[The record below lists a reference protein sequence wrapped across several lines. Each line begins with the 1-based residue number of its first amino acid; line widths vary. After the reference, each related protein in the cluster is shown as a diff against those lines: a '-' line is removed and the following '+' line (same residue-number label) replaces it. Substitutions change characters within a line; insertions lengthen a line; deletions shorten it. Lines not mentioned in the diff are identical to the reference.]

1 MTYEAI
7 KRLFYLAAA
16 TLISITGIRPGYAQ
30 QAPGALGAVSPAPK
44 MVVPFTSF
52 NFGDVYK
59 GEVISHIFVIRNEG
73 SADLQIKD
81 FAAG

>member
-1 MTYEAI
+1 MMHEAI
-7 KRLFYLAAA
+7 KNLFNLAAA
-16 TLISITGIRPGYAQ
+16 VLISVACMQPAYAQ
-30 QAPGALGAVSPAPK
+30 QPAASPAVAPK
-44 MVVPFTSF
+44 MVAPFTSF

>member
-1 MTYEAI
+1 MTHKAI
-7 KRLFYLAAA
+7 KRLFNLAAA
-16 TLISITGIRPGYAQ
+16 ALISVASLQQPRAQ
-30 QAPGALGAVSPAPK
+30 QPAATPPVAPAAPK
-44 MVVPFTSF
+44 MVVPFNSF

-73 SADLQIKD
+73 TADLQIKD

>member
-1 MTYEAI
+1 MMREAI
-7 KRLFYLAAA
+7 KRLFNLAA
-16 TLISITGIRPGYAQ
+16 TILISITCLQPAHAQ
-30 QAPGALGAVSPAPK
+30 QAAGALATAPSAPK
-44 MVVPFTSF
+44 IVAPFTSF

-59 GEVISHIFVIRNEG
+59 GEIISHIFVIRNEG

>member
-1 MTYEAI
+1 MMHESI
-7 KRLFYLAAA
+7 KRLLYLAAA
-16 TLISITGIRPGYAQ
+16 ALTSITGIQSAYAQ
-30 QAPGALGAVSPAPK
+30 QAAGAITAPSPAPK
-44 MVVPFTSF
+44 AVAPFTSF

-59 GEVISHIFVIRNEG
+59 GELISYIFVIRNEG

>member
-7 KRLFYLAAA
+7 KRLFNLAVAA
-16 TLISITGIRPGYAQ
+16 LISITAIQPAYSR
-30 QAPGALGAVSPAPK
+30 QAAGALDAAPPAPK
-44 MVVPFTSF
+44 IVMPFTSF

>member
-1 MTYEAI
+1 MMHKAI
-7 KRLFYLAAA
+7 KRLFNLTTAV
-16 TLISITGIRPGYAQ
+16 LISITGVQQARAQ
-30 QAPGALGAVSPAPK
+30 QPAGATPTAPPAPK
-44 MVVPFTSF
+44 MVAPFNSF

-59 GEVISHIFVIRNEG
+59 GEVISYIFVIRNEG